1 MEIAYKFT
9 PKEINKLSK
18 FKNPSIVLKKNDI
31 VKNSKYK
38 IYLTKNMFNKL
49 IEKGELKYV
58 FTDKRKE
65 YYIQNGGNLG
75 NIFKAILPHAINF
88 GKKLLPAL
96 AVTGVTTT
104 SSHLINKSLK
114 KKRGGNIRIDLSPSN
129 VKKINNILEKLSNMK
144 LTNYKS
150 ISEKNGGSVLSF
162 ILPLVG
168 SLLPSLL
175 NRGSGSC
182 CDKKDN
188 FFLKN

>member
-1 MEIAYKFT
+1 MEIAYKFI
-9 PKEINKLSK
+9 PKEIQKLSK
-18 FKNPSIVLKKNDI
+18 FKNPSILLKKDNI
-31 VKNSKYK
+31 IKNGKYK
-38 IYLTKNMFNKL
+38 IYLTKNMFNRLLEEGK
-49 IEKGELKYV
+49 LKYT

-65 YYIQNGGNLG
+65 YYMQNGGNLG

-114 KKRGGNIRIDLSPSN
+114 KKKGGNIKIDLSPSN
-129 VKKINNILEKLSNMK
+129 VEKINNILEKLSNMK

-150 ISEKNGGSVLSF
+150 ITEQNGGSILSF

-168 SLLPSLL
+168 SLLPSLI
-175 NRGSGSC
+175 SGKGC
-182 CDKKDN
+182 CQKDN

>member
-9 PKEINKLSK
+9 PKEIQKLSK
-18 FKNPSIVLKKNDI
+18 FKNPSIVLKKENI
-31 VKNSKYK
+31 IKNGKYK

-49 IEKGELKYV
+49 IEKNELKYT

-65 YYIQNGGNLG
+65 YYVQQGGSLAT
-75 NIFKAILPHAINF
+75 IFKAILPHAINF

-114 KKRGGNIRIDLSPSN
+114 KKKGGNIRIDLSPSN
-129 VKKINNILEKLSNMK
+129 VKKINNILEKLSDMK

-150 ISEKNGGSVLSF
+150 INQQNGGSVLSF
-162 ILPLVG
+162 ILTLVG
-168 SLLPSLL
+168 SLIPSLI
-175 NRGSGSC
+175 SGKGC
-182 CDKKDN
+182 CQKEN

>member
-1 MEIAYKFT
+1 MEIGYKFNV
-9 PKEINKLSK
+9 KEINKLSK
-18 FKNPSIVLKKNDI
+18 FKNPSIVLKKENI
-31 VKNSKYK
+31 IKNGKYK
-38 IYLTKNMFNKL
+38 IYLTKDMFNKL
-49 IEKGELKYV
+49 IEEGKLKYT

-65 YYIQNGGNLG
+65 YYMQNGGNLG

-150 ISEKNGGSVLSF
+150 INQQNGGSVLSF
-162 ILPLVG
+162 ILRLVG
-168 SLLPSLL
+168 SLIPSLI
-175 NRGSGSC
+175 NTGSGC
-182 CDKKDN
+182 QKDN